1 MLRGVR
7 QRPSGGMKKDID
19 PQDYRNGDYIDAL
32 NVRQIANG
40 DNNTMAIEPVLG
52 AEYSFTLPSI
62 TAQDKVYR
70 IYPTPNASPDLYG
83 LDFYD
88 ETGAQVGSTIT
99 FTSGATLAD
108 ALDNC
113 QDAIDLALSSYCSTS
128 QGSDYVQVDFDTVN
142 SQYLNYSIVS
152 SYDTYKAGSLYS
164 PLTLEVYEEAIAV
177 IEEGDTYCIG
187 SYDLNGDLF
196 IMSANSIGTIGV
208 ISVAKRDIDGLWTL
222 VRLLQSSELNF
233 STQYQID
240 LRVEKNSFQTSF
252 YWTDDNNPPR
262 AMYYRLPTYITDGF
276 LEINGGIYN
285 YDSIDKQSKLTNT
298 SINVR
303 LSGSQN
309 QTGGHLFSGNYRYAV
324 RLYDEALVPTEWSYL
339 SGIIPVYTEDA
350 DGANSA
356 NTIYGATSGGYCT
369 KVNVINVFNVNK
381 KIYKYIEL
389 ASVQYTDTAVTGY
402 IVDRITIVDDGLS
415 NIEVQHTGYETDQQ
429 TLDLAEL
436 TTIKR
441 GINKAKNI
449 ELIDNRLV
457 LSNLEVDYDQDLSD
471 FAQAIK
477 YSVQRKELGKLP

>member
-177 IEEGDTYCIG
+177 IEEGDT
-187 SYDLNGDLF
+187 
-196 IMSANSIGTIGV
+196 
-208 ISVAKRDIDGLWTL
+208 
-222 VRLLQSSELNF
+222 
-233 STQYQID
+233 
-240 LRVEKNSFQTSF
+240 
-252 YWTDDNNPPR
+252 
-262 AMYYRLPTYITDGF
+262 
-276 LEINGGIYN
+276 
-285 YDSIDKQSKLTNT
+285 
-298 SINVR
+298 
-303 LSGSQN
+303 
-309 QTGGHLFSGNYRYAV
+309 
-324 RLYDEALVPTEWSYL
+324 
-339 SGIIPVYTEDA
+339 
-350 DGANSA
+350 
-356 NTIYGATSGGYCT
+356 
-369 KVNVINVFNVNK
+369 
-381 KIYKYIEL
+381 
-389 ASVQYTDTAVTGY
+389 
-402 IVDRITIVDDGLS
+402 
-415 NIEVQHTGYETDQQ
+415 
-429 TLDLAEL
+429 
-436 TTIKR
+436 
-441 GINKAKNI
+441 
-449 ELIDNRLV
+449 
-457 LSNLEVDYDQDLSD
+457 
-471 FAQAIK
+471 
-477 YSVQRKELGKLP
+477 